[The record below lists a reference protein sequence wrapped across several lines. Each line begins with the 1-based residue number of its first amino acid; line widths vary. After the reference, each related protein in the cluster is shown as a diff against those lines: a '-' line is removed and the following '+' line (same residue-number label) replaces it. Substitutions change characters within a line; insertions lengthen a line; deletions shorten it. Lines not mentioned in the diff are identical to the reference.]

1 MMELIKRNYWWP
13 GICNDVQKYIQGYQE
28 CQQNK
33 VQHMKKVVPLH
44 PLSVPKTP
52 QEEISI
58 NIIGPLLRSKDKDAI
73 LVVVDQ
79 FFKMIRLVA
88 TMTSI
93 SSDEVARIYWDDIWK
108 IHGIPKKIISNKG
121 PQFTSTFM
129 GELCK
134 ALGIKRAMSMVYHL
148 QTNSQIERINQEIEV
163 FLRHYINYR

>member
-1 MMELIKRNYWWP
+1 
-13 GICNDVQKYIQGYQE
+13 
-28 CQQNK
+28 
-33 VQHMKKVVPLH
+33 
-44 PLSVPKTP
+44 
-52 QEEISI
+52 
-58 NIIGPLLRSKDKDAI
+58 
-73 LVVVDQ
+73 
-79 FFKMIRLVA
+79 MIRLVA